1 MYRHHHPHQ
10 QQQQHSA
17 PTHRCCSILTHRL
30 WCLLQEEDEENE
42 DPRSWFPKE
51 KIAIAKKKLEGYNPA
66 HITVEELAKSVHA
79 QAPYLADLK
88 RIVRGV
94 PKDNVRARTTEKCGS
109 VKEQVDC
116 LVDQAT
122 DPNILGRT
130 YGGWAPWV

>member
-1 MYRHHHPHQ
+1 M
-10 QQQQHSA
+10 
-17 PTHRCCSILTHRL
+17 
-30 WCLLQEEDEENE
+30 WCLLQEDEENE

-79 QAPYLADLK
+79 QAPYLAELK

-94 PKDNVRARTTEKCGS
+94 PKDNVRARTAEKCGS